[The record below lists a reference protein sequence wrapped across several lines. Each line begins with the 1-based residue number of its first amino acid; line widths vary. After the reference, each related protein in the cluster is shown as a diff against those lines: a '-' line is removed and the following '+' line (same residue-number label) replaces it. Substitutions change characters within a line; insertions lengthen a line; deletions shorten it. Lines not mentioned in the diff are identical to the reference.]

1 MTTADGPGTSDCY
14 LAVTPLGVLTA
25 LVEQADEL
33 ERRLCR
39 ALLRRPADQKWLAP
53 ELGSLLPG
61 AGRAGAHALFRMMSS
76 GAVEVVTARPWDE
89 LAPPYPVNR
98 DLDRLVN
105 EGAEA
110 AVLLD
115 DAGLLLAHAG
125 MSAGQAELWA
135 SELLRGVETSSR
147 GAALGLKLDDGYEA
161 VSCTLAL
168 RDSRA
173 AFSPAMVPLVRRLVR
188 ARTYA

>member
-1 MTTADGPGTSDCY
+1 VTTADSSSTSDCY
-14 LAVTPLGVLTA
+14 LAVTPLGVLA
-25 LVEQADEL
+25 SLVEHADEL

-39 ALLRRPADQKWLAP
+39 ALLRRPADQKWLAQ
-53 ELGSLLPG
+53 ELTNLLPG
-61 AGRAGAHALFRMMSS
+61 AGRAGAHTLFRMMSS
-76 GAVEVVTARPWDE
+76 GALEVVTARPWDE
-89 LAPPYPVNR
+89 LTPQHPVNI
-98 DLDRLVN
+98 DLDRLVHD
-105 EGAEA
+105 GAEA

-135 SELLRGVETSSR
+135 SELLRGVEASSR
-147 GAALGLKLDDGYEA
+147 GAALGLKLDDGFDA

-173 AFSPAMVPLVRRLVR
+173 AFSPAIVPLVRRLVR